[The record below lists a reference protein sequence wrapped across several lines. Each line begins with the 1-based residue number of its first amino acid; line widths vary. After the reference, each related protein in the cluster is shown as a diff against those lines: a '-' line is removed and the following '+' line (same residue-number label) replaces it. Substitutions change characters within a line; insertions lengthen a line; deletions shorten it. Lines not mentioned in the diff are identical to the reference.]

1 MIQGVTE
8 MSEAEE
14 NPSSEGESVNNAA
27 SPPPVSQQVV
37 RPPDRR
43 TQRAWV
49 PVAAGWLCLL
59 IALADIIQVVRP
71 SLYTVTHLHKIHAF
85 VPGTLTNVAH
95 TLTVII
101 GLLLLMLSHGLR
113 RRKRRAWEAVTV
125 LLALSVVVHLIHPRH
140 DRVITA
146 IVSAILLAALLY
158 FRKEFYAVGDPRTR
172 WRALW
177 VFCGL
182 VVADIA
188 IGLTYILLAKGLAEN
203 YSLWQRTVHVVY
215 GLVGVTGPVQWVP
228 ESRGDLFTLLT
239 SCLGLFTLIVTVY
252 LFFRPA
258 RPAGRLGQQDAQRVR
273 DLLCK
278 QGHRDSL
285 GYFTLRSDKSVIWS
299 PTGKSCIGYRV
310 VSGVMLAGGD
320 PLGDPEAWPGAIH
333 AFLDEAARHAWV
345 PAVMGCG
352 EQAAE
357 VWCREADLTA
367 LELGDEAIVEV
378 AEFSLKGRNMRNV
391 RQMVNRVERGG
402 YSAQVRRVRDIP
414 PAEIALFALQAGSWR
429 GNPTE
434 RGFSMALGRMGGP
447 GDDDCV
453 IATAHENGVLRGI
466 LHFVPWGPDG
476 LSLDLMRRDRS
487 AQPGVNDF
495 LIVAAITA
503 AGELGVKRISL
514 NFAVFRAA
522 LERGERIGAGPVL
535 RAWRG
540 ILLFASRWFQIESLY
555 KFNAKFAP
563 VWVPRFFVWPGTRDT
578 PRVALAALEAEAFLV
593 WPKLEVR
600 RLARRL
606 GLGKARRR
614 LMYGPARPAAPVPAG
629 AAGPVRAAEPAGPS
643 PDGPSP
649 DGPSPD
655 GPSPDGPS
663 PDGPSPDGPSPDARP
678 DGPSAEV
685 SAAEPSA
692 CESSPVEVSPADN
705 SAAEASPADISPADI
720 SPAEVSAG
728 KQHTTD

>member
-1 MIQGVTE
+1 
-8 MSEAEE
+8 MSETEE
-14 NPSSEGESVNNAA
+14 KPVGGGKSVNSAVP
-27 SPPPVSQQVV
+27 SPEHQQVV

-59 IALADIIQVVRP
+59 IGLADIVQVVRP
-71 SLYTVTHLHKIHAF
+71 SLYTYSHLHKIHAF
-85 VPGTLTNVAH
+85 VPGALTNVAH

-113 RRKRRAWEAVTV
+113 RRKRRAWEAVTL
-125 LLALSVVVHLIHPRH
+125 LLAASVVVHLIHPRH
-140 DRVITA
+140 DRIITA
-146 IVSAILLAALLY
+146 VVSAILLAALIY
-158 FRKEFYAVGDPRTR
+158 FRAEFYAVGDPRTR

-177 VFCGL
+177 VFGGL
-182 VVADIA
+182 VVADVV
-188 IGLTYILLAKGLAEN
+188 IGLTYILLAKGLAQD

-215 GLVGVTGPVQWVP
+215 GLVGVSGPVQFVP
-228 ESRGDLFTLLT
+228 ESRSDLFSLLT
-239 SCLGLFTLIVTVY
+239 ACLGLFTAIVTVY

-258 RPAGRLGQQDAQRVR
+258 RPEGRLGQQDAERVR
-273 DLLCK
+273 DLLRK
-278 QGHRDSL
+278 HGDRDSL
-285 GYFTLRSDKSVIWS
+285 GYFTLRTDKSVIWS

-357 VWCREADLTA
+357 VWCREGDLTA
-367 LELGDEAIVEV
+367 LELGDEAIVQV
-378 AEFSLKGRNMRNV
+378 AEFSLKGRSMRNV

-402 YSAQVRRVRDIP
+402 YTAQVRRVRDIP
-414 PAEIALFALQAGSWR
+414 REEIDLFARQAGSWR

-434 RGFSMALGRMGGP
+434 RGFSMALGRMGAP
-447 GDDDCV
+447 GDEDCV
-453 IATAHENGVLRGI
+453 IATACENGVLRAI
-466 LHFVPWGPDG
+466 LNFVPWGADG

-495 LIVAAITA
+495 LIVETIKA
-503 AGELGVKRISL
+503 AGELGVKRLSL
-514 NFAVFRAA
+514 NFAVFRSA

-535 RAWRG
+535 KAWRG
-540 ILLFASRWFQIESLY
+540 ILVFASRWFQIESLY

-593 WPKLEVR
+593 WPKLGVR
-600 RLARRL
+600 RMAQRL

-614 LMYGPARPAAPVPAG
+614 LMRATRSAAPRPAPGAADRPAGAG
-629 AAGPVRAAEPAGPS
+629 AAGARAGTANGASPVDGGVLADAGVAADCVLPAG
-643 PDGPSP
+643 
-649 DGPSPD
+649 
-655 GPSPDGPS
+655 
-663 PDGPSPDGPSPDARP
+663 A
-678 DGPSAEV
+678 V
-685 SAAEPSA
+685 SADGDPEGPHPADDCQLRSDPADASAGDAGSAEPSPLDA
-692 CESSPVEVSPADN
+692 GRVEVSSADKR
-705 SAAEASPADISPADI
+705 
-720 SPAEVSAG
+720 AG
-728 KQHTTD
+728 G